1 MQRPRAQARGFLR
14 MMGVLWNDLL
24 AALAL
29 VLVIEGMVPFL
40 NPQSLRRMLETV
52 SQLDDRTLRIT
63 GLVSMLCGV
72 VMLYVVR

>member
-1 MQRPRAQARGFLR
+1 MS
-14 MMGVLWNDLL
+14 VVWSDLL

-63 GLVSMLCGV
+63 GLISMLCGV
-72 VMLYVVR
+72 VLLYIVR

>member
-1 MQRPRAQARGFLR
+1 
-14 MMGVLWNDLL
+14 MGIVWSDLL

-72 VMLYVVR
+72 VMLYIVR

>member
-1 MQRPRAQARGFLR
+1 
-14 MMGVLWNDLL
+14 MGVVWSDLL

>member
-1 MQRPRAQARGFLR
+1 MNI
-14 MMGVLWNDLL
+14 VWTDLL

-29 VLVIEGMVPFL
+29 VLVIEGMVPFI

-63 GLVSMLCGV
+63 GLVSMIIGV
-72 VMLYVVR
+72 IMLYVVR

>member
-1 MQRPRAQARGFLR
+1 
-14 MMGVLWNDLL
+14 MGVDWQDLL

-40 NPQSLRRMLETV
+40 NPQSLRRLLETV

-63 GLVSMLCGV
+63 GFISMLCGV
-72 VMLYVVR
+72 VMLYIVR

>member
-1 MQRPRAQARGFLR
+1 MD
-14 MMGVLWNDLL
+14 VVWTDLL

-29 VLVIEGMVPFL
+29 VLVIEGMVPFI

-63 GLVSMLCGV
+63 GLISMLIGV